1 MWGRTPNILDQ
12 VLVVF
17 EFDFA
22 DFVVLLFVF
31 AVDLVGEDEF
41 EWGFVSE
48 DGAVLLV
55 GLQGGGAYIR
65 RLDGE
70 GVVKHSLRILANPV
84 VAVQLEDFTRSKHE
98 IYN

>member
-1 MWGRTPNILDQ
+1 M
-12 VLVVF
+12 
-17 EFDFA
+17 
-22 DFVVLLFVF
+22 
-31 AVDLVGEDEF
+31 
-41 EWGFVSE
+41 SE